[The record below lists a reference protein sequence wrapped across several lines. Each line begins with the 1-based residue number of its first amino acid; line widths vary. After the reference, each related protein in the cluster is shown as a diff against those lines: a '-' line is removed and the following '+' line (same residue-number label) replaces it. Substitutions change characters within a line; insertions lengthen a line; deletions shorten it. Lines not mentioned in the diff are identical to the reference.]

1 MVPCWPN
8 QICFLVLFK
17 MLIETPILITSRK
30 HFLELPQYPDLLQFF
45 WSKINMVV
53 CHLADHS
60 RKQKSFTKSSK
71 NIGSIV
77 VTINGYAGHVQRFTQ
92 YCHQQYFDPF
102 QATTKVCI
110 EYSTENF
117 HTGVSYLSVNTARS
131 VLSTI
136 FKTENKIPFWELSL
150 VSRFLKR
157 VFNSKVQLFQ
167 DIPLHGMNLFSLSM

>member
-1 MVPCWPN
+1 MVPYWPN
-8 QICFLVLFK
+8 QVWFPVLFK
-17 MLIETPILITSRK
+17 MLIDTPILITSRK
-30 HFLELPQYPDLLQFF
+30 HFLKLPRYPELLQFF
-45 WSKINMVV
+45 WRKLNMVV
-53 CHLADHS
+53 CHLVRHS

-92 YCHQQYFDPF
+92 YCYQRNVDPF

-110 EYSTENF
+110 EYFTEYF
-117 HTGVSYLSVNTARS
+117 HAGINTARS

-136 FKTENKIPFWELSL
+136 LKTENKIPFWELSL

-157 VFNSKVQLFQ
+157 VFNLKDQLFR